1 MAVETV
7 VKSGAA
13 AEAARP
19 NEAPLPEA
27 APAYVP
33 QEDEVLSRVVKMG
46 RACAVD
52 LAGQIGRGALPKDVA
67 RVLDS
72 LERSGAIRRSKKD
85 KNDPREYNEFQITYE
100 LVR

>member
-7 VKSGAA
+7 VNSGAE
-13 AEAARP
+13 AEVARP
-19 NEAPLPEA
+19 NEAVQPEVS
-27 APAYVP
+27 PAYVP

-72 LERSGAIRRSKKD
+72 LERSGTIRRSKKAR
-85 KNDPREYNEFQITYE
+85 NDPREYNEFQITYE
-100 LVR
+100 LAR